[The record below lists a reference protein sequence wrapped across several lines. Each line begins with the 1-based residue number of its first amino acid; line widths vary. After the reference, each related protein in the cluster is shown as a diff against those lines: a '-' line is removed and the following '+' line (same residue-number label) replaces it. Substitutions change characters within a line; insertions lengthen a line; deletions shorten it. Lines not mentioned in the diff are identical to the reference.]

1 MTALAVV
8 LVDDGDGDYIVIN
21 ESDFDPA
28 VHTLFGQAETEPEKA
43 EEADVDDPAEADDP
57 AKEADVEPEP
67 EEAAYDW
74 PTTAR
79 ALRDHISDAPAEEL
93 DAIEKAEGERDGG
106 PRKTVTAALA
116 SARRDLGLSDEG

>member
-1 MTALAVV
+1 MAALAVV

-43 EEADVDDPAEADDP
+43 EEAEADDP
-57 AKEADVEPEP
+57 AEEADVEPEP